1 MKKYLCLIWM
11 GLMSLGV
18 ATAQNVGGNTMTL
31 TLEEAIELALS
42 DNPTVKVAN
51 LEIERYDYVRKQTL
65 SSLYP
70 QVDASMQYS
79 LALRRQEMAKGL
91 SFGGKNTF
99 NSAASV
105 SLPLYAPAVYK
116 QLQLNRAQMESAVE
130 SARATRI
137 DMIASVRAAYYNVL
151 LAKQS
156 LAVLQEAVLTT
167 ERVVANTKSL
177 YDNGLASEY
186 DYLTAQVQLSNLR
199 PQVLQTESA
208 ISITKLQLK
217 MYLSLPEEVDV
228 EVVGTL
234 DSFRDKVL
242 LSGDYSR
249 DLSDNTT
256 LRSLDI
262 QADML
267 KTQEK
272 LIKASRMPV
281 VAAFGQVSY
290 IVQEYVNISGFSA
303 IVGGG
308 GGYGDMGNNGNGGGE
323 EMPETMAFTR
333 AQAGA
338 TQSTASQSKYWSQV
352 PVSVGA
358 QVSIPLFAGFK
369 TVNQLREVR
378 NQISQLNIQRQYA
391 EAGIRLQVEQA
402 INTLLTA
409 RETMLSNERT
419 VEQAQKAYDISL
431 TRYNAGAGT
440 ILELNSSQLSL
451 TQAQLSYSQ
460 SIYDYLSAYASY
472 EKTLG
477 TENM

>member
-1 MKKYLCLIWM
+1 MKKYLCLICV
-11 GLMSLGV
+11 GLMSLGT
-18 ATAQNVGGNTMTL
+18 AMAQNVGGNTLTL
-31 TLEEAIELALS
+31 TLDDAISLALS

-70 QVDASMQYS
+70 QVDASLQYS
-79 LALRRQEMAKGL
+79 LALRRQEMTEGF

-99 NSAASV
+99 NTAASV
-105 SLPLYAPAVYK
+105 SLPLYVPAVYE
-116 QLQLNRAQMESAVE
+116 QLKLNRTQMESAVE

-137 DMIASVRAAYYNVL
+137 DMIASVRSAYYNVL
-151 LAKQS
+151 LAEQS

-199 PQVLQTESA
+199 PQVLQTENA

-217 MYLSLPEEVDV
+217 MYLSLPSEVDV

-234 DSFRDKVL
+234 DGFRDKVL
-242 LSGDYSR
+242 LSEDYTR
-249 DLSDNTT
+249 DISDNTT
-256 LRSLDI
+256 LRNLDI

-267 KTQEK
+267 KHQEQ
-272 LIKASRMPV
+272 LIKASRMPM

-290 IVQEYVNISGFSA
+290 IGQERVDLSGLMGGMA
-303 IVGGG
+303 GGG
-308 GGYGDMGNNGNGGGE
+308 GSQESDIV
-323 EMPETMAFTR
+323 AQTR
-333 AQAGA
+333 AAA
-338 TQSTASQSKYWSQV
+338 AASQSKFWWQC
-352 PVSVGA
+352 PISVGA

-378 NQISQLNIQRQYA
+378 NQISQLNIQREYA
-391 EAGIRLQVEQA
+391 EEGIRLQVEQA
-402 INTLLTA
+402 INTLITA

>member
-1 MKKYLCLIWM
+1 MKKYLCLICM

-18 ATAQNVGGNTMTL
+18 AVAQNVGGNTLTL
-31 TLEEAIELALS
+31 TLEDAIDLALS

-51 LEIERYDYVRKQTL
+51 LEVERYDYVRKQTL

-70 QVDASMQYS
+70 QVDASLQYS
-79 LALRRQEMAKGL
+79 LALRRQEMAEGF

-99 NSAASV
+99 NTAASV
-105 SLPLYAPAVYK
+105 SLPLFAPAVYE
-116 QLQLNRAQMESAVE
+116 QLKLNRTQMESAVE

-137 DMIASVRAAYYNVL
+137 DMIASVRSAYYNVL
-151 LAKQS
+151 LAEQS
-156 LAVLQEAVLTT
+156 LSVLQEAVLTT
-167 ERVVANTKSL
+167 ERVVANTKKL

-199 PQVLQTESA
+199 PQVLQTENA

-217 MYLSLPEEVDV
+217 MYLSLPAEVDV

-242 LSGDYSR
+242 LSEDYSR
-249 DLSDNTT
+249 DISDNTT

-267 KTQEK
+267 KHQEQ
-272 LIKASRMPV
+272 LIKSARIPM
-281 VAAFGQVSY
+281 VAAFGQVAY
-290 IVQEYVNISGFSA
+290 IGQERVDLSGLMGGMT
-303 IVGGG
+303 GGG
-308 GGYGDMGNNGNGGGE
+308 NNNQSDIV
-323 EMPETMAFTR
+323 AQTR
-333 AQAGA
+333 AAA
-338 TQSTASQSKYWSQV
+338 TASQSKFWWQC
-352 PVSVGA
+352 PISVGA

-378 NQISQLNIQRQYA
+378 NQMLQLDIQRQYA
-391 EAGIRLQVEQA
+391 EEGIRLQVEQA

-419 VEQAQKAYDISL
+419 VEQAEKAYNISL

-477 TENM
+477 NENI

>member
-1 MKKYLCLIWM
+1 MKKYLCLICM

-18 ATAQNVGGNTMTL
+18 AVAQNAGGNTLTL
-31 TLEEAIELALS
+31 TLEDAISLALS

-70 QVDASMQYS
+70 QVDASLQYS
-79 LALRRQEMAKGL
+79 LALRRQEMTEGF

-99 NSAASV
+99 NTAASV
-105 SLPLYAPAVYK
+105 SLPLFVPAVYE
-116 QLQLNRAQMESAVE
+116 QLKLNRTQMESAVE

-137 DMIASVRAAYYNVL
+137 DMIASVRSAYYNVL
-151 LAKQS
+151 LAEQS

-167 ERVVANTKSL
+167 ERVVANTKNL

-199 PQVLQTESA
+199 PQVLQTENA
-208 ISITKLQLK
+208 IGITKLQLK
-217 MYLSLPEEVDV
+217 MYLSLPAEVDV

-242 LSGDYSR
+242 LSEDYSR
-249 DLSDNTT
+249 DISDNTT

-262 QADML
+262 QSQML
-267 KTQEK
+267 EHQER
-272 LIKASRMPV
+272 LLKASRMPV

-290 IVQEYVNISGFSA
+290 MGQERVDLSGLMGGMA
-303 IVGGG
+303 GGG
-308 GGYGDMGNNGNGGGE
+308 QQSDVV
-323 EMPETMAFTR
+323 AQTR
-333 AQAGA
+333 AQAV
-338 TQSTASQSKYWSQV
+338 ASQSKFWWQC
-352 PVSVGA
+352 PISVGA
-358 QVSIPLFAGFK
+358 QISIPLFAGFK
-369 TVNQLREVR
+369 TVNQLREVN
-378 NQISQLNIQRQYA
+378 NQIAQLNIQREYA
-391 EAGIRLQVEQA
+391 EEGIRLQVEQA
-402 INTLLTA
+402 INTLITA

-460 SIYDYLSAYASY
+460 SIYDYLSAYATY

-477 TENM
+477 DEEI